1 MLMDGLTVLPGAV
14 SLGASVVL
22 METRVNLPS
31 LLEREVQAI
40 TDLAPWSELT
50 QADQNRL
57 LKAALCSPWL
67 AQWLQQQQDWS
78 ALCQAVEEV
87 DHNVDATLVT
97 ATEQWQRGRDD
108 EVMADLRRWRNFEI
122 ARLII
127 RDANQMATVQQTSR
141 TVSDMADAAIRH
153 ALDYAHQV
161 WINKWGEP
169 NDSQFGKQSQQLV
182 VIAMG
187 KHGARELNLSSDI
200 DLIFAFPSAG
210 ETAKGRSHEE
220 FFTQVGR
227 TLIKL
232 LDTRTAEGF
241 VFRVD
246 MRLRPWGQSGA
257 LVSNFTAMHHYY
269 THQGRE
275 WERFAMVKARA
286 VTGAVAARRALE
298 EDLRQFVYRRYVDFH
313 ALGALRRMKGMIQKE
328 VRRQQLESNIK
339 LGQGGIRE
347 IEFITQAFQLIRGG
361 QDFALQ
367 ERGTWPILAILRD
380 QDYLPAKVVAELD
393 AAYVF
398 LRDLEH
404 RIQALRDEQTQR
416 LPGDDVDLA
425 RLAWSMGCDDSER
438 LLTQLSHHRER
449 VHYHFSQ
456 VIAEEGGDGQGVDEA
471 LAAFWLNPEQE
482 TAHVPESAVAA
493 IRAFAQDPAVQ
504 RLSGQARDN
513 LDRFM
518 PLLLTE
524 LARINR
530 LDTGFD
536 SIRPILEAVL
546 RRSVYFVLLAENPD
560 ALRQLCRLVPVS
572 PWIADALMHK
582 PYLLDELTDPDSLY
596 RLPNKAELVDE
607 LHQALVRVPEDD
619 LEQQMEV
626 LRHWR
631 HGRVLRAATC
641 EITETLPLMKISDYL
656 AWVGEVVVDQA
667 LALVWQQMVAKHG
680 RPSRENGDWC
690 ELDFGVI
697 AYGKMGGLE
706 LSYESDLDLVFLHKA
721 TPQGE
726 TEGPRV
732 IDNVVFMARLGQKL
746 IHMLSTRT
754 PSGMLYEVDT
764 RLRPSGN
771 SGLLVSSINAFAKYQ
786 QKDAWTWEHQALV
799 RARFI
804 AGDPEVK
811 QAFETIR
818 ADILCR
824 ERDPETLRREVLEMR
839 QKMRDNL
846 ASKGTGTDG
855 EPLFDIKQDPG
866 GIVDVEFMVQY
877 GILTGA
883 HRDPELTRWSDNIRC
898 LNALQQTGWVTEEQA
913 EQLLN
918 AYLVLRQHVHQQAL
932 ALSSIKVTDEAQLA
946 SLAETRKA
954 VQHCW
959 QQLMATPDQ

>member
-1 MLMDGLTVLPGAV
+1 MTLP
-14 SLGASVVL
+14 
-22 METRVNLPS
+22 P
-31 LLEREVQAI
+31 LLERDAQTI
-40 TDLAPWSELT
+40 TDLPSWDSLAEV
-50 QADQNRL
+50 DQGRL

-67 AQWLQQQQDWS
+67 AEWLQQQEDWS
-78 ALCQAVEEV
+78 AITRAVEAT
-87 DHNVDATLVT
+87 DHDFESTL
-97 ATEQWQRGRDD
+97 AESAAQWRPGQDE

-127 RDANQMATVQQTSR
+127 RDANHLATVQQTSR
-141 TVSDMADAAIRH
+141 TVSDLADTAIRQ
-153 ALDYAHQV
+153 ALDYAHRACV
-161 WINKWGEP
+161 GKWGEP
-169 NDSQFGKQSQQLV
+169 SDGKFGQQSQQLV

-210 ETAKGRSHEE
+210 ETTKGRSHEE

-227 TLIKL
+227 TLIRL
-232 LDTRTAEGF
+232 LDTRTADGF

-257 LVSNFTAMHHYY
+257 LVSNFSAMHHYY

-286 VTGAVAARRALE
+286 VTGAKAARRALE
-298 EDLRQFVYRRYVDFH
+298 DDLRHFVYRRYVDFH
-313 ALGALRRMKGMIQKE
+313 ALGALRRMKSMIQKE
-328 VRRQQLESNIK
+328 VRRQQLENNIK

-347 IEFITQAFQLIRGG
+347 VEFITQAFQLIRGG

-367 ERGTWPILAILRD
+367 ERGTWPVLTILRD
-380 QDYLPAKVVAELD
+380 QDYLPAAVVTELD
-393 AAYVF
+393 EAYCF

-425 RLAWSMGCDDSER
+425 RLAWSMACDDSDH
-438 LLTQLSHHRER
+438 LLRQLKHHRER

-456 VIAEEGGDGQGVDEA
+456 VIAEEGEDGQGVDEG
-471 LAAFWLNPEQE
+471 LAAFWFRPEQRPDSL
-482 TAHVPESAVAA
+482 PESAAEA
-493 IRAFAQDPAVQ
+493 IQAFAQDPAVQ

-518 PLLLTE
+518 PMLLTE

-530 LDTGFD
+530 LETGFG
-536 SIRPILEAVL
+536 SIRPILESIV
-546 RRSVYFVLLAENPD
+546 RRSVYFVLLAENPG
-560 ALRQLCRLVPVS
+560 ALRQLCRLVPVC
-572 PWIADALMHK
+572 PWIADALLQK

-626 LRHWR
+626 LRHFR
-631 HGRVLRAATC
+631 HGRVLRAAAC
-641 EITETLPLMKISDYL
+641 EVTETLPLMKISDYL

-680 RPSRENGDWC
+680 RPSREDGEWC
-690 ELDFGVI
+690 ELDFGVV

-721 TPQGE
+721 APQGE
-726 TEGPRV
+726 TEGPKV

-771 SGLLVSSINAFAKYQ
+771 SGLLVSSLNAFAKYQ

-811 QAFETIR
+811 QAFEAMR
-818 ADILCR
+818 SEILCR
-824 ERDPETLRREVLEMR
+824 ERDPQRLRQEVLEMR

-846 ASKGTGTDG
+846 SSKGTNPDG

-883 HRDPELTRWSDNIRC
+883 HRYPELTRWSDNIRC
-898 LNALQQTGWVTEEQA
+898 LNALQQAGWLTQA
-913 EQLLN
+913 QTEQLLD
-918 AYLVLRQHVHQQAL
+918 AYLDLRQHVHQQTL
-932 ALSSIKVTDEAQLA
+932 ALNSVKLSGEAQLA
-946 SLAETRKA
+946 PLAATREA
-954 VQHCW
+954 VQQCW
-959 QQLMATPDQ
+959 QSLLANPAQ

>member
-1 MLMDGLTVLPGAV
+1 MTLP
-14 SLGASVVL
+14 
-22 METRVNLPS
+22 P
-31 LLEREVQAI
+31 LLEALVDPI
-40 TDLAPWSELT
+40 TDLPNWASLAED
-50 QADQNRL
+50 DQQRL

-67 AQWLQQQQDWS
+67 AEWLQRQEDWS
-78 ALCQAVEEV
+78 AINQAVNEANRDFEASLKEV
-87 DHNVDATLVT
+87 AR
-97 ATEQWQRGRDD
+97 QWQPGQEDQA
-108 EVMADLRRWRNFEI
+108 MADLRRWRNFEM

-127 RDANQMATVQQTSR
+127 RDANQLANVQQTARS
-141 TVSDMADAAIRH
+141 VSDMADTAIRH
-153 ALDYAHQV
+153 ALDYAHQAWV
-161 WINKWGEP
+161 DKWGEP
-169 NDSQFGKQSQQLV
+169 SDGQFGQQSQQLV

-200 DLIFAFPSAG
+200 DLIFAFPCAG
-210 ETAKGRSHEE
+210 ETSQGRSHEE

-257 LVSNFTAMHHYY
+257 LVSNFSAMHHYY

-298 EDLRQFVYRRYVDFH
+298 EDLRHFVYRRYVDFH
-313 ALGALRRMKGMIQKE
+313 ALGALRRMKSMIQKE
-328 VRRQQLESNIK
+328 VRRQQLETNIK

-347 IEFITQAFQLIRGG
+347 VEFITQAFQLIRGG

-367 ERGTWPILAILRD
+367 ERGTWPVLGILRD
-380 QDYLPAKVVAELD
+380 QDYLPATVVEELD
-393 AAYVF
+393 AAYGF

-416 LPGDDVDLA
+416 LPETDVDLA
-425 RLAWSMGCDDSER
+425 RLAWSMGSDDSDH
-438 LLTQLSHHRER
+438 LLAQLKHHRDR
-449 VHYHFSQ
+449 VHFHFSQ
-456 VIAEEGGDGQGVDEA
+456 VIAEDGENGQRVDTA
-471 LAAFWLNPEQE
+471 MAAFWLKPEQP
-482 TAHVPESAVAA
+482 TQAMPESAAEA
-493 IRAFAQDPAVQ
+493 IRAFARDPAVQ
-504 RLSGQARDN
+504 RLSGQAREN

-518 PLLLTE
+518 PMLLTE

-530 LDTGFD
+530 LDSGFE
-536 SIRPILEAVL
+536 SIRPILDAIL
-546 RRSVYFVLLAENPD
+546 RRSVYFVLLAENPS
-560 ALRQLCRLVPVS
+560 ALRQLCRLVPLC
-572 PWIADALMHK
+572 PWIADALLKK

-596 RLPNKAELVDE
+596 RLPSKAELVDE

-626 LRHWR
+626 LRHFR

-641 EITETLPLMKISDYL
+641 EVTETLPLMKISDYL

-680 RPSRENGDWC
+680 RPSREDGDWC

-721 TPQGE
+721 APQGV
-726 TEGPRV
+726 TEGPKV

-786 QKDAWTWEHQALV
+786 QRDAWTWEHQALV

-818 ADILCR
+818 ADILSR
-824 ERDPETLRREVLEMR
+824 QRDPERLRQEVLEMR

-846 ASKGTGTDG
+846 SSKGTGTDG

-883 HRDPELTRWSDNIRC
+883 HHHPELTRWSDNIRC

-913 EQLLN
+913 QLLLN
-918 AYLVLRQHVHQQAL
+918 AYLVLRQQVHQQTL
-932 ALSSIKVTDEAQLA
+932 TLGTNKLSGDAQLA
-946 SLAETRKA
+946 PLQATREA
-954 VQHCW
+954 VQQCW
-959 QQLMATPDQ
+959 QSLMTQPVQ